1 MKGPGYQQWRTYLRP
16 VEDRF
21 QAALVAGIIPDWL
34 VLPGGLLGR
43 QRTARISNRRIGHI
57 AARHPRW
64 LVFCLSHMPEVLAN
78 PEYMGFRPASDAR
91 RVEFVRSV
99 GSDPRLLL
107 VSVKFRDAED
117 EAWVNS
123 AHPLKERYLTR
134 RLRAGTMQPVSRG
147 P

>member
-1 MKGPGYQQWRTYLRP
+1 
-16 VEDRF
+16 
-21 QAALVAGIIPDWL
+21 
-34 VLPGGLLGR
+34 
-43 QRTARISNRRIGHI
+43 
-57 AARHPRW
+57 
-64 LVFCLSHMPEVLAN
+64 MPEVLAN
-78 PEYMGFRPASDAR
+78 PEYVGFRRASDPR

-99 GSDPRLLL
+99 GADRRLLL
-107 VSVKFRDAED
+107 VSVKFLDAVS

>member
-1 MKGPGYQQWRTYLRP
+1 V
-16 VEDRF
+16 VERG
-21 QAALVAGIIPDWL
+21 LV
-34 VLPGGLLGR
+34 GR
-43 QRTARISNRRIGHI
+43 QRTARISNDRIGHI
-57 AARHPRW
+57 ATRHPRW
-64 LVFCLSHMPEVLAN
+64 LVFCLSHMPEMLAN
-78 PEYMGFRPASDAR
+78 PEHVGFRPASDPR

-99 GSDPRLLL
+99 GSERRLLL
-107 VSVKFRDAED
+107 VSVKFRDAEG